1 MKAKVMYLSVLLGV
15 SSLATARS
23 LEPTSSGKPT
33 VAVAPTGLNA
43 PDSGVL
49 SGISVPKKAINIGG
63 RVFRI
68 AEPMIALVD
77 RRAHRNG
84 LLELT
89 DLKPGMRVRYRSVR
103 DVDGVDRVVEL
114 WVESDGAR

>member
-1 MKAKVMYLSVLLGV
+1 MNAKSLFVLVSLGI

-23 LEPTSSGKPT
+23 LEPTSSGKAT

-43 PDSGVL
+43 PDIGVL
-49 SGISVPKKAINIGG
+49 GGISVPKKAINIGG

-77 RRAHRNG
+77 RRPHRDG
-84 LLELT
+84 LLELS

-103 DVDGVDRVVEL
+103 DADGVDRVVEL